1 MASLLTTIGA
11 GLVVGQGRR
20 IEAAEEAQEKADAVR
35 AQKLQEFDFAKQL
48 QESKLQGDIKLKQ
61 MEIGA
66 KYKEESRDLE
76 PIMDGLG
83 ITDEASRRSF
93 RTSAGIIGVEKTTA
107 GWAGKVETQR
117 QGEEKRAEE
126 AFKNIKDSTG
136 QTLEPAKAW
145 NEGGTSKLVPP
156 KVDPDTGAV
165 QPYST
170 KSTEHQD
177 AVILANTYKNTIA
190 RNLRMLDN
198 AGNPTENA
206 RYSNDALNLLASKL
220 TEADMAIKLGNNA
233 AAKQAI
239 ATLDQFGDSI
249 KITNE
254 EWNKILEDSPSGKLL
269 REYNKQQNTSQGSS
283 AGGGGVPQEGG
294 EVQGTVMPNEVKQS
308 PTDLP
313 PVENYPEGKILKNPD
328 TGMRI
333 KKINGKWTN
342 L

>member
-1 MASLLTTIGA
+1 MASLLTAIGA
-11 GLVVGQGRR
+11 GLVIGQGRR
-20 IEAAEEAQEKADAVR
+20 IEAAEEAQRKADDIR
-35 AQKLQEFDFAKQL
+35 AQKLMEFDFAKQL
-48 QESKLQGDIKLKQ
+48 QDSKIQAEMKMKE
-61 MEIGA
+61 MELGA

-136 QTLEPAKAW
+136 QALEPAKAW

-156 KVDPDTGAV
+156 KVDEDTGAA
-165 QPYST
+165 QSYST
-170 KSTEHQD
+170 KSVEHQD

-190 RNLRMLDN
+190 RNLRMLDSS
-198 AGNPTENA
+198 GNPTENA

-220 TEADMAIKLGNNA
+220 AEADMAIKLGNNA

-269 REYNKQQNTSQGSS
+269 REYNKQQNSPQGSS
-283 AGGGGVPQEGG
+283 AGGAAPQEGG

-328 TGMRI
+328 TGVRI

-342 L
+342 I